1 VSGWWQVPLG
11 VAAGLL
17 LLWLVLVFVLWRT
30 KPEESRV
37 RDALRLLPD
46 LIRLLRRLATD
57 PTLPRSVRI
66 QLIAL
71 LAYLAIP
78 IDLVPDF
85 IPVVGYADDA
95 IVTALALRSVVRGA
109 GPDALARH
117 WSGTPEGLATLHRL
131 AGISPPA
138 PGHQRDGDPPAG
150 DRSTGDH

>member
-1 VSGWWQVPLG
+1 MSAWWQVPLG

-17 LLWLVLVFVLWRT
+17 LLWLVLLLALWRT
-30 KPEESRV
+30 KPEETRV

-66 QLIAL
+66 RLIAL

-95 IVTALALRSVVRGA
+95 IITAIALRSVVRGA

-131 AGISPPA
+131 AGISPPD
-138 PGHQRDGDPPAG
+138 PGHQRDADPPAG
-150 DRSTGDH
+150 GRSTGDR